1 MTQTTSVVQGAVTSP
16 LINLSSLITGLS
28 TGLSV
33 WSRAATDGSKGVPR
47 PGATTRNNG
56 TTTASEERVV
66 VTPNGR

>member
-1 MTQTTSVVQGAVTSP
+1 MVQEAVTTP

-33 WSRAATDGSKGVPR
+33 WSRAATDGTKGSPR
-47 PGATTRNNG
+47 PGAAVRNNG